1 MKLYKDSI
9 MKLKLVKIYKE
20 NVAETS
26 LLILAV
32 DGERER
38 ERELWSMARVTLFVW
53 GRQPRHDGADHRD
66 LYDGETTDYWN

>member
-32 DGERER
+32 DVERER
-38 ERELWSMARVTLFVW
+38 ERTLVY
-53 GRQPRHDGADHRD
+53 GQSYLVCLGASAA
-66 LYDGETTDYWN
+66 T